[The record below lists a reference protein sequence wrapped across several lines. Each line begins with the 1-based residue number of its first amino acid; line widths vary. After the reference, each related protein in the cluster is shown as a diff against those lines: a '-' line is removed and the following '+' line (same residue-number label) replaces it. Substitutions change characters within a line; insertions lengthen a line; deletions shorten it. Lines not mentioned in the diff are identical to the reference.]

1 VDPRERSDRIWRMI
15 REETREVVWLMSIV
29 GGVSV
34 LAVAIGI
41 VVAIT
46 Q

>member
-1 VDPRERSDRIWRMI
+1 MI
-15 REETREVVWLMSIV
+15 REETREVIWLMSIV

-41 VVAIT
+41 VVAIA

>member
-1 VDPRERSDRIWRMI
+1 MI
-15 REETREVVWLMSIV
+15 REAAREVIWLVSIV

-41 VVAIT
+41 VVAVA

>member
-1 VDPRERSDRIWRMI
+1 MI
-15 REETREVVWLMSIV
+15 REETREVLWLMSIV

-41 VVAIT
+41 VVAIA

>member
-1 VDPRERSDRIWRMI
+1 MI

-41 VVAIT
+41 VVAIA

>member
-1 VDPRERSDRIWRMI
+1 MDRRTRSERIWRMI
-15 REETREVVWLMSIV
+15 REEAREVAWLVPIV

-34 LAVAIGI
+34 MAVAIGI
-41 VVAIT
+41 VVAIA